1 MNFTLTQTLVSRL
14 HEAAIP
20 LETREGPPPCLRVA
34 EGQWAE
40 VAQIARQE
48 GLRLVAEW
56 ASEEN
61 GAFAIHAAYALGA
74 QGYALVATQLG
85 QGVEEFPSLVPH
97 YSVAA
102 RMERI
107 IHDFYGLKP
116 LGHPDLRS
124 WIKHDSWPEEAFP
137 LRKDFALNGPLHR
150 QEGSYPFIGTEGEGS
165 YEIPVGPVHA
175 GIIEPGHFR
184 FQVVGEQIL
193 NLEER
198 LGYAHKGIEKHFE
211 SRDAVSAA
219 RMAARSSGDA
229 TVAHS
234 WAFCL
239 AAEQAAG
246 RAVSPRAAHLRAVLC
261 ERERMANHIGDIGAI
276 CNDAAWV
283 FMQMQCQRLREDLAR
298 LHQRLFG
305 HRLLMDLVVPGGV
318 TRDLDLDGIAR
329 LRDQTQAVAGEME
342 ELFRIYEEN
351 TSIRERVIGSGGIS
365 TQDAHALGLLGVVG
379 RSAELDLDAR
389 RDAAYPPYDQ
399 CPPLVKVCRGGD
411 VSARLWIR
419 FQEIQTSAQLIEKL
433 LVDLPEGG
441 FQEPFQAPAEGS
453 WGFAVVESWRGEI
466 ATWIRFGPGG
476 RIQRCYVRDP
486 SMINWLGL
494 ELAVREVPVPD
505 FPLNNKSFNCSY
517 SGHDL

>member
-1 MNFTLTQTLVSRL
+1 MNFALTHFLVSQLNR
-14 HEAAIP
+14 ASIP
-20 LETREGPPPCLRVA
+20 LESREGFPPCLRVTEA
-34 EGQWAE
+34 QWAP
-40 VAQIARQE
+40 VAQIAQQE

-56 ASEEN
+56 ASEEK
-61 GAFAIHAAYALGA
+61 GIFTIHAAYALGA
-74 QGYALVATQLG
+74 LGYALVATQLR
-85 QGVEEFPSLVPH
+85 QGVEEFSSLVPH

-116 LGHPDLRS
+116 LGHPDPRR

-137 LRKDFALNGPLHR
+137 LRKNFALSTPLDR
-150 QEGSYPFIGTEGEGS
+150 REGSYPFVGVEGEGS

-198 LGYAHKGIEKHFE
+198 LGYVHKGIEKHFE
-211 SRDAVSAA
+211 NRDAVSAA
-219 RMAARSSGDA
+219 RMAARISGDS

-234 WAFCL
+234 WAYCL

-246 RAVSPRAAHLRAVLC
+246 LASCPRAAHLRAVLC

-276 CNDAAWV
+276 CNDAAWA

-298 LHQRLFG
+298 LHQKLFG
-305 HRLLMDLVVPGGV
+305 HRLLMDLVMPGGV
-318 TRDLDLDGIAR
+318 TRDLDRDAIAR
-329 LRDQTQAVAGEME
+329 LRDQTQAVAGEMR
-342 ELFRIYEEN
+342 ELFGIYEEQ

-365 TQDAHALGLLGVVG
+365 RQDARELGLLGFVG
-379 RSAELDLDAR
+379 RSAEQDLDAR
-389 RDAAYPPYDQ
+389 RDAAYSPYDQ
-399 CPPLVKVCRGGD
+399 CPPQVMVCRGGD

-419 FQEIQTSAQLIEKL
+419 FQEIQASAQLIEKL
-433 LVDLPEGG
+433 LVDLPEGE
-441 FQEPFQAPAEGS
+441 FQKPFKAPVEGS

-466 ATWIRFGPGG
+466 ATWIRFGSGG